1 METIA
6 LANGPGCE
14 MQEPIFQ
21 FQTRRSGADLA
32 TLGFRRSVQ
41 GRAGGRRPV
50 KPVLFPLH
58 ADCIQDNKC
67 NAFNLGAT
75 RDLDRLVIARRGD
88 AVILAATGSSAFG
101 GRMNRYPMF
110 NPQLLLSFVA
120 ICESNSFTRAAE
132 RVNLSQSTVSQ
143 QIRRLEEMLGKALFE
158 RSSHQVQLTEEGVKL
173 LSYARRI
180 IALNEEA
187 HDALAGPWRDGVLRL
202 GMPEDFM
209 VPTADLLASFNS
221 QHPHLRLDVT
231 SGLSADLQLAY
242 RDGELDLILVKQRR
256 KQQPRAARPEPL
268 LWLDSLVRP
277 AIEQVPVPLA
287 VFPLNGLYRDE
298 LCQALDTLGIR
309 WRISYSSA
317 SLAALAAASAAGLG
331 VSLLPASCRL
341 PSHRVLGAAERL
353 PSVDDFELALFYRD
367 DAGPAAL
374 ALAERLIE
382 YCELRR

>member
-1 METIA
+1 
-6 LANGPGCE
+6 
-14 MQEPIFQ
+14 
-21 FQTRRSGADLA
+21 
-32 TLGFRRSVQ
+32 
-41 GRAGGRRPV
+41 
-50 KPVLFPLH
+50 
-58 ADCIQDNKC
+58 
-67 NAFNLGAT
+67 
-75 RDLDRLVIARRGD
+75 
-88 AVILAATGSSAFG
+88 
-101 GRMNRYPMF
+101 MNRYPMF

-143 QIRRLEEMLGKALFE
+143 QIRRLEDMLGKALFE
-158 RSSHQVQLTEEGVKL
+158 RSSHLVQLTEEGVKL

-202 GMPEDFM
+202 GMPEDFT
-209 VPTADLLASFNS
+209 VPTVDLLASFNS

-242 RDGELDLILVKQRR
+242 REGELDLILVKQRR
-256 KQQPRAARPEPL
+256 KQLPRAARPEPL
-268 LWLDSLVRP
+268 LWLDSVVRP
-277 AIEQVPVPLA
+277 AIEQLPVPLA
-287 VFPLNGLYRDE
+287 VFPLNGLYREE
-298 LCQALDTLGIR
+298 LCQALDSLGIR
-309 WRISYSSA
+309 WRISYCSA

-353 PSVDDFELALFYRD
+353 PPVDDFELALFYRD
-367 DAGPAAL
+367 NASAATL

-382 YCELRR
+382 YCGLRRS